1 VFRPDPALMGG
12 TKYTVT
18 VDPDLE
24 AVDGATL
31 AEGYSW
37 AFTTTA
43 PIVTSVTPTDPTFD
57 VPDPAVALG
66 GCPGIAD
73 PAGLTDAGTIKGPT
87 GEYRVCVLPNL
98 ISRSMTLEKVPG
110 VLYALNGRTD
120 VGGDCGPAPA
130 ADGTAS
136 PCKLTA
142 SGTTENAAVTL
153 TIQPGVIIF
162 SKTGTSWLAVNRGNK
177 LNAVGTATLPIV
189 FTSQD
194 NVLGLATNGSQGK
207 WGGVVLM
214 GRAPVTDCNLGGPPD
229 NGGPNQASCW
239 RDTEGS
245 STAAYFGGNSPADSS
260 GTMDYVQIRYSGFIL
275 GANVELQSLTLE
287 GTGSG
292 TVIRH
297 IHSHNS
303 SDDGVEIFGGRAN
316 VRYFVVTGA
325 DDDTFDVDTGYKG
338 TIQYA
343 IGVHKTAFGDSMLEL
358 DSANSATDNV
368 PRTNLKFANFTL
380 VSKGSNSNGVAM
392 LMRGG
397 ADVSLVNGVLVAPS
411 TLSCLKFD
419 GTGTPSII
427 SAANATYDKLGPPV
441 FKSVAMQCSTATP
454 YIGSGGISATE
465 VQTTFT
471 GGSASN
477 TVTLANTLTNV
488 FVNGAAETAVGA
500 TDPKTIDAAF
510 DTTTYIGAVRDSAD
524 TWYQGWTCNSS
535 TANFVASPATRQ
547 LCTSLPSLL

>member
-1 VFRPDPALMGG
+1 MKTVRWMFLGAVAAVLAGCGAEEIASPGSGGNITINPPAGE
-12 TKYTVT
+12 T
-18 VDPDLE
+18 
-24 AVDGATL
+24 
-31 AEGYSW
+31 
-37 AFTTTA
+37 
-43 PIVTSVTPTDPTFD
+43 TDPTYN
-57 VPDPAVALG
+57 VADPAVALG

-73 PAGLTDAGTIKGPT
+73 PAGLSDAGTIKGPT
-87 GEYRVCVLPNL
+87 GEYRVCVLPSL

-120 VGGDCGPAPA
+120 VGGDCGASVAPA
-130 ADGTAS
+130 GTAS
-136 PCKLTA
+136 PCKLSA
-142 SGTTENAAVTL
+142 SATTEAAAVTL
-153 TIQPGVIIF
+153 TINPGVVIF
-162 SKTGTSWLAVNRGNK
+162 AKTGTSWLAVNRGNK
-177 LNAVGTATLPIV
+177 INAVGTASEPIV

-194 NVLGLATNGSQGK
+194 NVLGLATNSSQGK
-207 WGGVVLM
+207 WGGVVLL
-214 GRAPVTDCNLGGPPD
+214 GRAPVTDCNLGGPP
-229 NGGPNQASCW
+229 GGASQESCW

-245 STAAYFGGNSPADSS
+245 TTAAYFGGNTPADSS

-275 GANVELQSLTLE
+275 GSNVELQSLTLE

-303 SDDGVEIFGGRAN
+303 SDDGVEIFGGRASI
-316 VRYFVVTGA
+316 RYFVVTGA
-325 DDDTFDVDTGYKG
+325 DDDTFDVDTGYQG

-343 IGVHKTAFGDSMLEL
+343 IGVHKTAFGDSMIEL
-358 DSANSATDNV
+358 DSANASTADT
-368 PRTNLKFANFTL
+368 PRTNLHFANFTL

-411 TLSCLKFD
+411 TLPCLKFD
-419 GTGTPSII
+419 GTGTPSIN

-441 FKSVAMQCSTATP
+441 FKSVAMQCNTTTP
-454 YIGSGGISATE
+454 FAGSGGITATE

-471 GGSASN
+471 AGTAAN
-477 TVTLANTLTNV
+477 TFSLANSLTNV
-488 FVNGAAETAVGA
+488 FVDGAAELAVGA

-510 DTTTYIGAVRDSAD
+510 DTTNYIGAVRDSAD

-535 TANFVASPATRQ
+535 TANFVASPDTRS